1 LFGDEAE
8 VVRELNFQLV
18 LLAALLV
25 PLGNGLM
32 SPILD
37 SLIGPFG
44 ASPASIGLMISFF
57 LVPSIVIMPVV
68 GVVADR
74 VGRKPIIVGSL
85 VLFGLAGA
93 AIALT
98 TDYRVVLGLRFLQ
111 GIGWGSLT
119 TLIIT
124 AIGDFYSGAT
134 EAAAQGLRLSGSSL
148 AASGFSLL
156 AGALVVLAWQWPFL
170 IYLLALPIAAVVLR
184 YLDEPTNDNDGDGPA
199 SIVDYRETFGGLL
212 RQPRVLLIVVGR
224 MLQISVWIGFTAYNS
239 IIVVRILDG
248 TPVEAG
254 MLYAVGTLSMAVG
267 ASQVGRAAAFFKNRY
282 RVLIVANGALGLG
295 FATAALAPALP
306 LAAVGVAALG
316 AAHGM
321 AVSTYRSLITGFAP
335 ESVRA
340 GLVSLGEAGAR
351 VAAMSAPI
359 LMGAIIAAYAGS
371 VGFVAAVQF
380 GALTVSLLA
389 GGGGILL
396 VAAASRMP
404 AV

>member
-1 LFGDEAE
+1 
-8 VVRELNFQLV
+8 
-18 LLAALLV
+18 
-25 PLGNGLM
+25 
-32 SPILD
+32 
-37 SLIGPFG
+37 
-44 ASPASIGLMISFF
+44 
-57 LVPSIVIMPVV
+57 
-68 GVVADR
+68 
-74 VGRKPIIVGSL
+74 
-85 VLFGLAGA
+85 
-93 AIALT
+93 
-98 TDYRVVLGLRFLQ
+98 
-111 GIGWGSLT
+111 
-119 TLIIT
+119 LIIT

-170 IYLLALPIAAVVLR
+170 IYLLALPIAAVVGR
-184 YLDEPTNDNDGDGPA
+184 YLDEPSGDTDGDGPS
-199 SIVDYRETFGGLL
+199 SILDYRETFAELIG
-212 RQPRVLLIVVGR
+212 QPRVLLIVVGR
-224 MLQISVWIGFTAYNS
+224 MLQISVWTGFTAYNS
-239 IIVVRILDG
+239 IIVVRILG
-248 TPVEAG
+248 GSPVQAG
-254 MLYAVGTLSMAVG
+254 LLYAVGMLSMAVG
-267 ASQVGRAAAFFKNRY
+267 ASQVGRAAAVFRNRY
-282 RVLIVANGALGLG
+282 RVLLVANTTLGLG
-295 FATAALAPALP
+295 FTTAALAPALP
-306 LAAVGVAALG
+306 LAAVGIAALG

-371 VGFVAAVQF
+371 VGFTAAVQL
-380 GALTVSLLA
+380 GALAVSLLA

>member
-1 LFGDEAE
+1 LFGDEAD
-8 VVRELNFQLV
+8 VLRELNFQLV

-44 ASPASIGLMISFF
+44 ASPASIGLVISVF
-57 LVPSIVIMPVV
+57 LVPSVVIMPVV
-68 GVVADR
+68 GVLADR

-98 TDYRVVLGLRFLQ
+98 TDFRVVLGLRFLQ
-111 GIGWGSLT
+111 GIGWGSVT

-124 AIGDFYSGAT
+124 AIGDFYDGAT
-134 EAAAQGLRLSGSSL
+134 EAAAQGLRLSGSAL

-156 AGALVVLAWQWPFL
+156 AGALVVVAWQWPFL
-170 IYLLALPIAAVVLR
+170 IYLLALPIAAVVAR
-184 YLDEPTNDNDGDGPA
+184 YLDEPTGEADGYET
-199 SIVDYRETFGGLL
+199 ILDYRETFGELL
-212 RQPRVLLIVVGR
+212 GQPRVLLIVVGR

-239 IIVVRILDG
+239 IIVVRILG
-248 TPVEAG
+248 GSPVEAG
-254 MLYAVGTLSMAVG
+254 LLYAVGTLSMAVG
-267 ASQVGRAAAFFKNRY
+267 ASQVGRAAAVFRNRY
-282 RVLIVANGALGLG
+282 RVLIVANATLGLG
-295 FATAALAPALP
+295 FATAALASAFP

-340 GLVSLGEAGAR
+340 GFVSLGEAGAR

-371 VGFVAAVQF
+371 VGFTQAVQL
-380 GALTVSLLA
+380 GALTISLLA

-404 AV
+404 TV